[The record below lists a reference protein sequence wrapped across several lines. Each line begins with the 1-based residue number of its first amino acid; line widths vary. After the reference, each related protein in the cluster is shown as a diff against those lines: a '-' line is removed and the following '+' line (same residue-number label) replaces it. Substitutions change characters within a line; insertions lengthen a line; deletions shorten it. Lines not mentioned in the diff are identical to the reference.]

1 MNRSIPCRPIHTMLS
16 RCIMRTSE
24 TKHMVVLNSW
34 AMIMHTYTC
43 DPNLEK
49 NEITRN
55 FLWWNDGIMI
65 GNKSIK
71 YKDWCQKGVRF
82 VNDLLTDNGNFL
94 EYTDFCNLYQ
104 LNSNI
109 LNYYGIVNELVCVFI
124 HILCCFRSDYHL
136 FLYFP
141 PTFHRL
147 FFTDVI

>member
-1 MNRSIPCRPIHTMLS
+1 MYTFRWNRP
-16 RCIMRTSE
+16 
-24 TKHMVVLNSW
+24 
-34 AMIMHTYTC
+34 YTC

-82 VNDLLTDNGNFL
+82 VNDLLTDNGHFL

-109 LNYYGIVNELVCVFI
+109 LNYYGIVNAIKSKWPCVKKGVSKTLQPFQPMVYDILFKPPKGCRVFANGPAHCYVCMPSAV
-124 HILCCFRSDYHL
+124 LPRC
-136 FLYFP
+136 
-141 PTFHRL
+141 
-147 FFTDVI
+147 